1 MDQNPLDAS
10 LVHGVVVT
18 PFRKGVSQPPF
29 FTTRPQD
36 AANLCIRGT
45 YPEGTD
51 LFYTIPWDLSIFTPQ
66 KAPRRDLTKQSRRGI
81 LNIDLGRAARRSAP
95 LG

>member
-1 MDQNPLDAS
+1 MDQNLPDAP
-10 LVHGVVVT
+10 LVHGVAVT
-18 PFRKGVSQPPF
+18 PFHRGVSQPPF

-51 LFYTIPWDLSIFTPQ
+51 LFYTIPWDLSNN
-66 KAPRRDLTKQSRRGI
+66 L
-81 LNIDLGRAARRSAP
+81 L
-95 LG
+95 

>member
-29 FTTRPQD
+29 FTTRLQG

-45 YPEGTD
+45 YPEGRVYSTR
-51 LFYTIPWDLSIFTPQ
+51 FP
-66 KAPRRDLTKQSRRGI
+66 GI
-81 LNIDLGRAARRSAP
+81 CQFLLHKKRPG
-95 LG
+95 GT

>member
-1 MDQNPLDAS
+1 
-10 LVHGVVVT
+10 
-18 PFRKGVSQPPF
+18 VSQPPF

-51 LFYTIPWDLSIFTPQ
+51 LFYTIPWDLSNN
-66 KAPRRDLTKQSRRGI
+66 L
-81 LNIDLGRAARRSAP
+81 L
-95 LG
+95 